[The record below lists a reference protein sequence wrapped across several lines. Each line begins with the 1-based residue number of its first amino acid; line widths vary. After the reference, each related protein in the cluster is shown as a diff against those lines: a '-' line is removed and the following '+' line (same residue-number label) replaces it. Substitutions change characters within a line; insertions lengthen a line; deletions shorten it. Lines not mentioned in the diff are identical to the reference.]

1 MNQSNEKQAVREAV
15 AVFAS
20 EKAMQGAIDELLV
33 SGFNQADVSLM
44 ASEEAIRSQFG
55 GRYTKV
61 QELEDARGA
70 PREAYVSPESIGDAE
85 GAIIGTLMY
94 VGAGIFMGPAAAA
107 GGGLAAMLGA
117 AAIGGGSGAAIGS
130 WLAMFIGDEH
140 ARYIDEQ
147 LRRGG
152 LVVWVRIWDV
162 AHEQKALDILKKH
175 SGTDVHIHA
184 FGA

>member
-1 MNQSNEKQAVREAV
+1 
-15 AVFAS
+15 
-20 EKAMQGAIDELLV
+20 
-33 SGFNQADVSLM
+33 
-44 ASEEAIRSQFG
+44 
-55 GRYTKV
+55 
-61 QELEDARGA
+61 
-70 PREAYVSPESIGDAE
+70 
-85 GAIIGTLMY
+85 
-94 VGAGIFMGPAAAA
+94 
-107 GGGLAAMLGA
+107 MLGA